1 MTLEHVA
8 IWTNQ
13 LEALKTFYQTY
24 FGGVPNEKYT
34 NETTGFQSYFLT
46 FKSGARLELM
56 YRPDLPV
63 NLNDT
68 IDQQHLGLIHLA
80 FGVDTMADVDKKAAE
95 LKAAGFPILRGPRKT
110 GDGYYEFETLDPDN
124 NRLEVTSSY
133 VTMAQ

>member
-13 LEALKTFYQTY
+13 LEELKTFYQTY
-24 FGGVPNEKYT
+24 FDGVPNTKYT
-34 NETTGFQSYFLT
+34 NEANQFHSYFLT

-56 YRPDLPV
+56 TRPNLPD
-63 NLNDT
+63 NRNDT

-80 FGVDTMADVDKKAAE
+80 FGVDTMAEVDQKAEA
-95 LKAAGFPILRGPRKT
+95 LRAAGYPILRGPRKT

-124 NRLEVTSSY
+124 NRLEVTTTY
-133 VTMAQ
+133 VAPL